1 MIGEGVPVRASNPL
15 GYNEHYSF
23 SARMLRRLLVFFLLF
38 LVVPWLPAGLFAS
51 ITMAQTS
58 VPVAPVPPIAARS
71 WLLLDYRTGHVIAS
85 HGADE
90 RVEPASLTKLM
101 TAYLVFGA
109 LKQDLLAPSQAL
121 PVSMKAW
128 KMQGSRTFIGPDKT
142 VTVDELLH
150 GMIVQSGNDATIALA
165 EGVAGSEE
173 FFVQSMNDQAARL
186 GLTHTHFANATGL
199 ADPHHYSTAGDLSL
213 LALALIRDF
222 PEYFPMYAIKEYT
235 YNGVT
240 QRNRN
245 ELLFRDPFVDGVKTG
260 YTETAGYCLIATAQ
274 RDGRRL
280 LAVVTGTAS
289 ETARA
294 MEAQKL
300 LNYGFQYTETLKLY
314 AGGATVAELPVWKG
328 SEKSLRAGFTEDVF
342 VLLPKG
348 QRTLLKAEIESL
360 QPLIAPISPQQPVGV
375 VRLTFDDKPYGEYP
389 VVALE
394 RVGVANIF
402 MRAWDSLRLMFQ

>member
-1 MIGEGVPVRASNPL
+1 MQARASHPL
-15 GYNEHYSF
+15 GYNNHYSF
-23 SARMLRRLLVFFLLF
+23 SRRMLRRVLVFPLLF
-38 LVVPWLPAGLFAS
+38 LVVPWLPVGLLAS
-51 ITMAQTS
+51 ITMAQTPA
-58 VPVAPVPPIAARS
+58 PVVQVPPIAARS
-71 WLLLDYRTGHVIAS
+71 WLLLDYRTGRVIAS
-85 HGADE
+85 RGADE

-101 TAYLVFGA
+101 TAYVVFGA
-109 LKQDLLAPSQAL
+109 LKEDLLASSQAL
-121 PVSMKAW
+121 PVSLKAW
-128 KMQGSRTFIGPDKT
+128 KMPGSRMFVGPDKT

-150 GMIVQSGNDATIALA
+150 GMIIQSGNDATVALA

-173 FFVQSMNDQAARL
+173 SFVQRMNDQAARL

-199 ADPHHYSTAGDLSL
+199 ADPHHYSTAGDLAL

-235 YNGVT
+235 YNGIA

-245 ELLFRDPFVDGVKTG
+245 ELLFRDPFVDGIKTG
-260 YTETAGYCLIATAQ
+260 YTETAGYCLVATAQ

-314 AGGATVAELPVWKG
+314 AGGETVAELPVWKG
-328 SEKSLRAGFTEDVF
+328 SERSLRAGFTEDLF
-342 VLLPKG
+342 VSLPKG
-348 QRTLLKAEIESL
+348 QRALLKAQIESL
-360 QPLIAPISPQQPVGV
+360 QPLIAPVSPQQPVGV
-375 VRLTFDDKPYGEYP
+375 LRLTFDDKPYGEYT

-394 RVGVANIF
+394 PVGVANIF

>member
-1 MIGEGVPVRASNPL
+1 
-15 GYNEHYSF
+15 
-23 SARMLRRLLVFFLLF
+23 MLRRLLVSFLL
-38 LVVPWLPAGLFAS
+38 LVVVPWFAAGLLAS
-51 ITMAQTS
+51 DTMAQT
-58 VPVAPVPPIAARS
+58 PAPAAPVPPVAAKT
-71 WLLLDYRTGHVIAS
+71 WLLMDYRTSRVIAS

-101 TAYLVFGA
+101 TAYVVFGA
-109 LKQDLLAPSQAL
+109 LKQDLVAPSQAF

-128 KMQGSRTFIGPDKT
+128 KMPGSRMFIGPDKA

-165 EGVAGSEE
+165 EGIAGSEE
-173 FFVQSMNDQAARL
+173 SFVQRMNDQAARL
-186 GLTHTHFANATGL
+186 GLTHTHFGNATGL
-199 ADPHHYSTAGDLSL
+199 ADPRHYSTAGDLSL

-222 PEYFPMYAIKEYT
+222 PEYFPMYAIKDYT
-235 YNGVT
+235 YNGIA

-328 SEKSLRAGFTEDVF
+328 SEKSLRAGFTEDIF
-342 VLLPKG
+342 VSLPKG

-402 MRAWDSLRLMFQ
+402 VRAWDSLRLMFQ

>member
-1 MIGEGVPVRASNPL
+1 
-15 GYNEHYSF
+15 
-23 SARMLRRLLVFFLLF
+23 MLRRLLLF
-38 LVVPWLPAGLFAS
+38 LPLFVVPWFAAGLLAS
-51 ITMAQTS
+51 SIMAQT
-58 VPVAPVPPIAARS
+58 PVSPAPVPPVAAKA
-71 WLLLDYRTGHVIAS
+71 WLLMDYRTSRVIAS

-101 TAYLVFGA
+101 TAYLVFSA
-109 LKQDLLAPSQAL
+109 LKQDLLAPSQTL
-121 PVSMKAW
+121 PVSLKAW
-128 KMQGSRTFIGPDKT
+128 KMPGSRMFIGPDKT

-165 EGVAGSEE
+165 EGIAGSEE
-173 FFVQSMNDQAARL
+173 SFVQRMNDQAARL
-186 GLTHTHFANATGL
+186 GLTHTHFANATGM

-222 PEYFPMYAIKEYT
+222 PEYFPMYAVKEYT
-235 YNGVT
+235 YNGIT

-245 ELLFRDPFVDGVKTG
+245 ELLFRDPFVDGIKTG

-289 ETARA
+289 EVARA

-300 LNYGFQYTETLKLY
+300 LNYGFQYTETLRLY
-314 AGGATVAELPVWKG
+314 AGGETVAELPVWKG
-328 SEKSLRAGFTEDVF
+328 SERSLRAGFTDDVF
-342 VLLPKG
+342 VSLPKG
-348 QRTLLKAEIESL
+348 QRTLLKAHIESL

-375 VRLTFDDKPYGEYP
+375 VRLTFDDKPYGEYT
-389 VVALE
+389 VVSLE

>member
-1 MIGEGVPVRASNPL
+1 
-15 GYNEHYSF
+15 
-23 SARMLRRLLVFFLLF
+23 
-38 LVVPWLPAGLFAS
+38 
-51 ITMAQTS
+51 
-58 VPVAPVPPIAARS
+58 
-71 WLLLDYRTGHVIAS
+71 
-85 HGADE
+85 
-90 RVEPASLTKLM
+90 
-101 TAYLVFGA
+101 
-109 LKQDLLAPSQAL
+109 
-121 PVSMKAW
+121 
-128 KMQGSRTFIGPDKT
+128 
-142 VTVDELLH
+142 
-150 GMIVQSGNDATIALA
+150 
-165 EGVAGSEE
+165 
-173 FFVQSMNDQAARL
+173 
-186 GLTHTHFANATGL
+186 
-199 ADPHHYSTAGDLSL
+199 
-213 LALALIRDF
+213 
-222 PEYFPMYAIKEYT
+222 
-235 YNGVT
+235 
-240 QRNRN
+240 
-245 ELLFRDPFVDGVKTG
+245 VDGVKTG